1 MKTFSSIAL
10 LAGLCISGAGCQ
22 QGTQSTTPVPVT
34 QPAIPT
40 RAEDVRPLKEG
51 DRAPSA
57 TLSRPDGQ
65 PVTLS
70 KVYSAKPTILIFYRG
85 GWCPYCNTHLGQIAK
100 AEAELVKLGYQVLA
114 ISPDQPE
121 ALRASIDKGGYGYQL
136 LSDSDMVLSSAFG
149 LAFRVDDPTVEKYR
163 GFGIDLDKASGRSHH
178 LLPVPAVYIVD
189 TKGVIRFAHWDADYK
204 KRLESADLI
213 AAARR
218 VVGR

>member
-1 MKTFSSIAL
+1 MVLGA
-10 LAGLCISGAGCQ
+10 AGCQ
-22 QGTQSTTPVPVT
+22 QETTMTIPPPVT
-34 QPAIPT
+34 QTVIPT
-40 RAEDVRPLKEG
+40 RAEDVRPLNEG
-51 DRAPSA
+51 ERAPSA

-70 KVYSAKPTILIFYRG
+70 AAYSTKPSILIFYRG

-100 AEAELVKLGYQVLA
+100 AEADLVQLGYQVLA

-121 ALRASIDKGGYGYQL
+121 ALRASVDKGGYTYQL
-136 LSDSDMVLSSAFG
+136 LSDSDMVLTRAFG

-163 GFGIDLDKASGRSHH
+163 GFGIDLDKASGRNHH

-189 TKGVIRFAHWDADYK
+189 TQGVIRFAHWDADYK
-204 KRLESADLI
+204 KRLEPADLI

-218 VVGR
+218 IVGR